1 MNMAKPWLKNYPAGV
16 PTEIILPLNAS
27 LVDILDESFARYSK
41 RTAIESMGQSFS
53 YGELDRLSLQFA
65 SYLQSLN
72 LPEGSRVA
80 IMFPNVT
87 QYLVAMLGVL
97 RAGFAV
103 VNINPLYTPREL
115 EHQLNDSQA
124 SVLVLSENFAHI
136 YQQIA
141 GHTSLKQV
149 IVSSLGD
156 LLGPKGWIVNFAARY
171 IQKMIPLW
179 AFPHVRFT
187 DSLKLG
193 NQHPFRKPSI
203 NPNAIAFLQYTGGTT
218 GISKG
223 ATLLHRNILANVLQT
238 EAWIE
243 PALQG
248 KQEKQLVFLCA
259 LPLTHIFALTACA
272 LLGLRKGGLLLLVS
286 NPRDITGLIKL
297 LDKHPDVNI
306 FPGVNTLFHAL
317 VHRPEFKKLNL
328 SNLLVTIGGGMAVQK
343 KTADHWQEITGNPI
357 AQGYGLSETSPVVC
371 VNTPLIKQ
379 FTGNIGLPLPSTD
392 VIILGEGGERLPFGE
407 VGEICIK
414 GPQVMAGYWN
424 QPDENLTAFTSDGY
438 FKSGDIGFMDSEGYI
453 TIVDRIKDMIV
464 VGGFKVFPNEVE
476 EVLALMPGIHECAVV
491 GVAHRKLGE
500 IVKAYIVKD
509 KHELT
514 SADVLQYCKEQMT
527 SYKRP
532 RKIVFVKE
540 LPKSNVGKILR
551 REVRKLDNPSNQD
564 RHA

>member
-16 PTEIILPLNAS
+16 PAEIVLSAHTS
-27 LVDILDESFARYSK
+27 LVDILDESFARHAK

-53 YGELDRLSLQFA
+53 YDELNRLSIQFA

-72 LPEGSRVA
+72 LPEGSRIG

-97 RAGFAV
+97 RAGFVV

-171 IQKMIPLW
+171 IQKMIPQW
-179 AFPHVRFT
+179 GFTHVRFT
-187 DSLKLG
+187 DALKLG
-193 NQHPFRKPSI
+193 NQHSFRKPTI
-203 NPNAIAFLQYTGGTT
+203 DPNAIAFLQYTGGTT
-218 GISKG
+218 GVSKG

-238 EAWIE
+238 DAWIE
-243 PALQG
+243 PALQNR
-248 KQEKQLVFLCA
+248 QEQQLVFLCA
-259 LPLTHIFALTACA
+259 LPMTHIFALTACA
-272 LLGLRKGGLLLLVS
+272 LLGLRRGGLLLLVA
-286 NPRDITGLIKL
+286 NPRDISGLIKL
-297 LDKHPDVNI
+297 LAKHPEVNI

-317 VHRPEFKKLNL
+317 VHRPEFAKLKL
-328 SNLLVTIGGGMAVQK
+328 SNLLVTIGGGMAMQK
-343 KTADHWQEITGNPI
+343 KTADHWQAITGNPI

-371 VNTPLIKQ
+371 VNTPLIEK
-379 FTGNIGLPLPSTD
+379 FTGHIGLPLPSTD
-392 VIILGEGGERLPFGE
+392 VVILNQDGERLPLGE
-407 VGEICIK
+407 AGEIGIK

-424 QPDENLTAFTSDGY
+424 QPEETRKAFTADGY
-438 FKSGDIGFMDSEGYI
+438 FKSGDIGFMDGDGYV

-476 EVLALMPGIHECAVV
+476 EVLASMPGIHECAVV
-491 GVAHRKLGE
+491 GVEHRKLGE

-509 KHELT
+509 KHDLT
-514 SADVLQYCKEQMT
+514 NADVLQFCKEQLT

-532 RKIVFVKE
+532 RKIVFVSE

-551 REVRKLDNPSNQD
+551 REVRKLEDQTS
-564 RHA
+564 

>member
-16 PTEIILPLNAS
+16 PAEIVLPAHTS
-27 LVDILDESFARYSK
+27 LVDILDDSFEQYAK

-53 YGELDRLSLQFA
+53 YDELNRLSIQFA

-72 LPEGSRVA
+72 LPEGSRIG

-97 RAGFAV
+97 RAGFVV

-171 IQKMIPLW
+171 IQKMIPQW
-179 AFPHVRFT
+179 GFTHVRFT
-187 DSLKLG
+187 DALKLG
-193 NQHPFRKPSI
+193 NQHSFRKPTI
-203 NPNAIAFLQYTGGTT
+203 DPNAIAFLQYTGGTT
-218 GISKG
+218 GVSKG
-223 ATLLHRNILANVLQT
+223 ATLLHRNILANVRQT
-238 EAWIE
+238 DAWIE
-243 PALQG
+243 PALQNR
-248 KQEKQLVFLCA
+248 QEQQLVFLCA
-259 LPLTHIFALTACA
+259 LPMTHIFALTACA
-272 LLGLRKGGLLLLVS
+272 LLGLRRGGLLLLVA
-286 NPRDITGLIKL
+286 NPRDISGLIKL
-297 LDKHPDVNI
+297 LAKHPEVNI

-317 VHRPEFKKLNL
+317 VHRPEFAKLKL
-328 SNLLVTIGGGMAVQK
+328 SNLLVTIGGGMAMQK
-343 KTADHWQEITGNPI
+343 KTADHWQAITGNPI

-371 VNTPLIKQ
+371 VNTPLIEK
-379 FTGNIGLPLPSTD
+379 FTGHIGLPLPSTD
-392 VIILGEGGERLPFGE
+392 VVILNQDGERLPLGE
-407 VGEICIK
+407 AGEIGIK

-424 QPDENLTAFTSDGY
+424 QPEETRKAFTAEGY
-438 FKSGDIGFMDSEGYI
+438 FKSGDIGFMDGDGYV

-476 EVLALMPGIHECAVV
+476 EVLASMPGIHECAVV
-491 GVAHRKLGE
+491 GVEHRKLGE

-509 KHELT
+509 KHDLT
-514 SADVLQYCKEQMT
+514 NADVLQFCKEQLT

-532 RKIVFVKE
+532 RKIVFVSE

-551 REVRKLDNPSNQD
+551 REVRKLEDPTS
-564 RHA
+564 

>member
-1 MNMAKPWLKNYPAGV
+1 MNTAKPWLKNYPAGV
-16 PTEIILPLNAS
+16 PAEIVLPAHTS
-27 LVDILDESFARYSK
+27 LVDILDDSFERYAK

-53 YGELDRLSLQFA
+53 YDELNRLSIQFA

-72 LPEGSRVA
+72 LPEGSRIG

-97 RAGFAV
+97 RAGFVV
-103 VNINPLYTPREL
+103 VNINPLYTSREL

-124 SVLVLSENFAHI
+124 SVIILSENFAHI

-141 GHTSLKQV
+141 GQTSVKQV

-171 IQKMIPLW
+171 IQKMIPQWGFTHL
-179 AFPHVRFT
+179 RFT
-187 DSLKLG
+187 DALKLG
-193 NQHPFRKPSI
+193 NQHPFRKPVI
-203 NPNAIAFLQYTGGTT
+203 DPNAIAFLQYTGGTT
-218 GISKG
+218 GVSKG

-238 EAWIE
+238 DAWIE
-243 PALQG
+243 PVLRDRHDQ
-248 KQEKQLVFLCA
+248 QLVFLCA
-259 LPLTHIFALTACA
+259 LPMTHIFALTACA
-272 LLGLRKGGLLLLVS
+272 LLGLRRGGLLLLVA

-297 LDKHPDVNI
+297 LAKHPEVNI

-317 VHRPEFKKLNL
+317 VHRPEFAKLKL
-328 SNLLVTIGGGMAVQK
+328 SNLLVTIGGGMAMQK
-343 KTADHWQEITGNPI
+343 KTADHWQAITGNPI

-371 VNTPLIKQ
+371 VNTPLIQK
-379 FTGNIGLPLPSTD
+379 FTGHIGLPLPSTD
-392 VIILGEGGERLPFGE
+392 VVILNQDGEQLPLGEA
-407 VGEICIK
+407 GEIGIK

-424 QPDENLTAFTSDGY
+424 QPEETRKAFTAEGY
-438 FKSGDIGFMDSEGYI
+438 FKSGDIGFMDGDGYV

-476 EVLALMPGIHECAVV
+476 EVLASMPGINECAVV
-491 GVAHRKLGE
+491 GVEHRKLGE

-509 KHELT
+509 KHDLT
-514 SADVLQYCKEQMT
+514 NADVLQFCKEQLT

-532 RKIVFVKE
+532 RKIVFVSE

-551 REVRKLDNPSNQD
+551 REVRKIEDPTS
-564 RHA
+564 

>member
-16 PTEIILPLNAS
+16 PAEIVLPAHTS
-27 LVDILDESFARYSK
+27 LVDILDDSFERYAK

-53 YGELDRLSLQFA
+53 YDELNRLSIQFA

-72 LPEGSRVA
+72 LPEGSRIG

-97 RAGFAV
+97 RAGFVV

-171 IQKMIPLW
+171 IQKMIPQW
-179 AFPHVRFT
+179 GFTHVRFT
-187 DSLKLG
+187 DALKLG
-193 NQHPFRKPSI
+193 NQHSFRKPTI
-203 NPNAIAFLQYTGGTT
+203 DPNAIAFLQYTGGTT
-218 GISKG
+218 GVSKG

-238 EAWIE
+238 DAWIE
-243 PALQG
+243 PALQNR
-248 KQEKQLVFLCA
+248 QEQQLVFLCA
-259 LPLTHIFALTACA
+259 LPMTHIFALTACA
-272 LLGLRKGGLLLLVS
+272 LLGLRRGGLLLLVA
-286 NPRDITGLIKL
+286 NPRDISGLIKL
-297 LDKHPDVNI
+297 LAKHPEVNI

-317 VHRPEFKKLNL
+317 VHRPEFAKLKL
-328 SNLLVTIGGGMAVQK
+328 SNLLVTIGGGMAMQK
-343 KTADHWQEITGNPI
+343 KTADHWQAITGNPI

-371 VNTPLIKQ
+371 VNTPLIEK
-379 FTGNIGLPLPSTD
+379 FTGHIGLPLPSTD
-392 VIILGEGGERLPFGE
+392 VVILNEDGEQLPLGEA
-407 VGEICIK
+407 GEIGIK

-424 QPDENLTAFTSDGY
+424 QPEETRKAFTAEGY
-438 FKSGDIGFMDSEGYI
+438 FKSGDIGFMDGDGYV

-476 EVLALMPGIHECAVV
+476 EVLASMPGIHECAVV
-491 GVAHRKLGE
+491 GVEHRKLGE

-509 KHELT
+509 KHDLT
-514 SADVLQYCKEQMT
+514 NADVLQFCKEQLT

-532 RKIVFVKE
+532 RKIVFVSE

-551 REVRKLDNPSNQD
+551 REVRKLEDPTS
-564 RHA
+564 

>member
-16 PTEIILPLNAS
+16 PAEIVLPAHTS
-27 LVDILDESFARYSK
+27 LVDILDDSFERYAK

-53 YGELDRLSLQFA
+53 YDELNRLSIQFA

-72 LPEGSRVA
+72 LPEGSRIG

-97 RAGFAV
+97 RAGFVV

-171 IQKMIPLW
+171 IQKMIPQW
-179 AFPHVRFT
+179 GFTHVRFT
-187 DSLKLG
+187 DALKLG
-193 NQHPFRKPSI
+193 NQHSFRKPTI
-203 NPNAIAFLQYTGGTT
+203 DPNAIAFLQYTGGTT
-218 GISKG
+218 GVSKG

-238 EAWIE
+238 DAWIE
-243 PALQG
+243 PALQNR
-248 KQEKQLVFLCA
+248 QEQQLVFLCA
-259 LPLTHIFALTACA
+259 LPMTHIFALTACA
-272 LLGLRKGGLLLLVS
+272 LLGLRRGGLLLLVA
-286 NPRDITGLIKL
+286 NPRDISGLIKL
-297 LDKHPDVNI
+297 LAKHPEVNI

-317 VHRPEFKKLNL
+317 VHRPEFAKLKL
-328 SNLLVTIGGGMAVQK
+328 SNLLVTIGGGMAMQK
-343 KTADHWQEITGNPI
+343 KTADHWQAITGNPI

-371 VNTPLIKQ
+371 VNTPLIEK
-379 FTGNIGLPLPSTD
+379 FTGHIGLPLPSTD
-392 VIILGEGGERLPFGE
+392 VVILNEDGEQLPLGEA
-407 VGEICIK
+407 GEIGIK

-424 QPDENLTAFTSDGY
+424 QPEETRKAFTADGY
-438 FKSGDIGFMDSEGYI
+438 FKSGDIGFMDGDGYV

-476 EVLALMPGIHECAVV
+476 EVLASMPGIHECAVV
-491 GVAHRKLGE
+491 GVEHRKLGE

-509 KHELT
+509 KHDLT
-514 SADVLQYCKEQMT
+514 NADVLQFCKEQLT

-532 RKIVFVKE
+532 RKIVFVSE

-551 REVRKLDNPSNQD
+551 REVRKLEDPTS
-564 RHA
+564 

>member
-16 PTEIILPLNAS
+16 PAEIVLPAHTS
-27 LVDILDESFARYSK
+27 LVDILDDSFERYAK
-41 RTAIESMGQSFS
+41 RTAIESMDQSFS
-53 YGELDRLSLQFA
+53 YDELNRLSIQFA

-72 LPEGSRVA
+72 LPEGSRIG

-97 RAGFAV
+97 RAGFVV

-115 EHQLNDSQA
+115 EHQLNDGQA

-171 IQKMIPLW
+171 IQKMIPQW
-179 AFPHVRFT
+179 GFTHVRFT
-187 DSLKLG
+187 DALKLG
-193 NQHPFRKPSI
+193 NQHSFRKPTI
-203 NPNAIAFLQYTGGTT
+203 DPNAIAFLQYTGGTT
-218 GISKG
+218 GVSKG

-238 EAWIE
+238 DAWIE
-243 PALQG
+243 PALQNR
-248 KQEKQLVFLCA
+248 QEQQLVFLCA
-259 LPLTHIFALTACA
+259 LPMTHIFALTACA
-272 LLGLRKGGLLLLVS
+272 LLGLRRGGLLLLVA
-286 NPRDITGLIKL
+286 NPRDISGLIKL
-297 LDKHPDVNI
+297 LAKHPEVNI

-317 VHRPEFKKLNL
+317 VHRPEFAKLKL
-328 SNLLVTIGGGMAVQK
+328 SNLLVTIGGGMAMQK
-343 KTADHWQEITGNPI
+343 KTADHWQAITGNPI

-371 VNTPLIKQ
+371 VNTPLIQK
-379 FTGNIGLPLPSTD
+379 FTGHIGLPLPSTD
-392 VIILGEGGERLPFGE
+392 VVILNQDGEQLPLGEA
-407 VGEICIK
+407 GEIGIK

-424 QPDENLTAFTSDGY
+424 QPEETRKAFTAEGY
-438 FKSGDIGFMDSEGYI
+438 FKSGDIGFMDGDGYV

-476 EVLALMPGIHECAVV
+476 EVLASMPGIHECAVV
-491 GVAHRKLGE
+491 GVEHRKLGE

-509 KHELT
+509 KHDLT
-514 SADVLQYCKEQMT
+514 NADVLQFCKEQLT

-532 RKIVFVKE
+532 RKIVFVSE

-551 REVRKLDNPSNQD
+551 REVRKLEDPTS
-564 RHA
+564 

>member
-16 PTEIILPLNAS
+16 PAEIVLPAHTS
-27 LVDILDESFARYSK
+27 LVDILDDSFERYAK

-53 YGELDRLSLQFA
+53 YDELNRLSIQFA

-72 LPEGSRVA
+72 LPEGSRIG

-97 RAGFAV
+97 RAGFVV

-171 IQKMIPLW
+171 IQKMIPQW
-179 AFPHVRFT
+179 GFTHVRFT
-187 DSLKLG
+187 DALKLG
-193 NQHPFRKPSI
+193 NQHSFRKPTI
-203 NPNAIAFLQYTGGTT
+203 DPNAIAFLQYTGGTT
-218 GISKG
+218 GVSKG

-238 EAWIE
+238 DAWIE
-243 PALQG
+243 PALQNR
-248 KQEKQLVFLCA
+248 QEQQLVFLCA
-259 LPLTHIFALTACA
+259 LPMTHIFALTACA
-272 LLGLRKGGLLLLVS
+272 LLGLRRGGLLLLVA
-286 NPRDITGLIKL
+286 NPRDISGLIKL
-297 LDKHPDVNI
+297 LAKHPEVNI

-317 VHRPEFKKLNL
+317 VHRPEFAKLKL
-328 SNLLVTIGGGMAVQK
+328 SNLLVTIGGGMAMQK
-343 KTADHWQEITGNPI
+343 KTADHWQAITGNPI

-371 VNTPLIKQ
+371 VNTPLIEK
-379 FTGNIGLPLPSTD
+379 FTGHIGLPLPSTD
-392 VIILGEGGERLPFGE
+392 VVILNQDGEQLPLGEA
-407 VGEICIK
+407 GEIGIK

-424 QPDENLTAFTSDGY
+424 QPEETRKAFTADGY
-438 FKSGDIGFMDSEGYI
+438 FKSGDIGFMDGDGYV

-476 EVLALMPGIHECAVV
+476 EVLASMPGIHECAVV
-491 GVAHRKLGE
+491 GVEHRKLGE

-509 KHELT
+509 KHDLT
-514 SADVLQYCKEQMT
+514 NADVLQFCKEQLT

-532 RKIVFVKE
+532 RKIVFVSE

-551 REVRKLDNPSNQD
+551 REVRKLEDPTS
-564 RHA
+564 

>member
-16 PTEIILPLNAS
+16 PAEIVLPAHTS
-27 LVDILDESFARYSK
+27 LVDILDDSFERYAK
-41 RTAIESMGQSFS
+41 RTAIESMGQFFS
-53 YGELDRLSLQFA
+53 YDELNRLSIQFA

-72 LPEGSRVA
+72 LPEGSRIG

-97 RAGFAV
+97 RAGFVV

-124 SVLVLSENFAHI
+124 SVLILSENFAHI

-141 GHTSLKQV
+141 GHTSLTQV

-171 IQKMIPLW
+171 IQKMIPQW
-179 AFPHVRFT
+179 GFTHVRFT
-187 DSLKLG
+187 DALKLG
-193 NQHPFRKPSI
+193 NQHSFRKPTI
-203 NPNAIAFLQYTGGTT
+203 DPNAIAFLQYTGGTT
-218 GISKG
+218 GVSKG

-238 EAWIE
+238 DAWIE
-243 PALQG
+243 PALQNR
-248 KQEKQLVFLCA
+248 QEQQLVFLCA
-259 LPLTHIFALTACA
+259 LPMTHIFALTACA
-272 LLGLRKGGLLLLVS
+272 LLGLRRGGLLLLVA
-286 NPRDITGLIKL
+286 NPRDISGLIKL
-297 LDKHPDVNI
+297 LAKHPEVNI

-317 VHRPEFKKLNL
+317 VHRPEFAKLKL
-328 SNLLVTIGGGMAVQK
+328 SNLLVTIGGGMAMQK
-343 KTADHWQEITGNPI
+343 KTADHWQAITGNPI

-371 VNTPLIKQ
+371 VNTPLIEK
-379 FTGNIGLPLPSTD
+379 FTGHIGLPLPSTD
-392 VIILGEGGERLPFGE
+392 VVILNEDGEQLPLGEA
-407 VGEICIK
+407 GEIGIK

-424 QPDENLTAFTSDGY
+424 QPEETRKAFTAEGY
-438 FKSGDIGFMDSEGYI
+438 FKSGDIGFMDGDGYV

-476 EVLALMPGIHECAVV
+476 EVLASMPGIHECAVV
-491 GVAHRKLGE
+491 GVEHRKLGE

-509 KHELT
+509 KHDLT
-514 SADVLQYCKEQMT
+514 NADVLQFCKEQLT

-532 RKIVFVKE
+532 RKIVFVSE

-551 REVRKLDNPSNQD
+551 REVRKLEDPTS
-564 RHA
+564 

>member
-16 PTEIILPLNAS
+16 PAEIVLPAHTS
-27 LVDILDESFARYSK
+27 LVDILDDSFERYAK

-53 YGELDRLSLQFA
+53 YDELNRLSIQFA

-72 LPEGSRVA
+72 LPEGSRIG

-97 RAGFAV
+97 RAGFVV

-156 LLGPKGWIVNFAARY
+156 LLGPKGWIINFAARY
-171 IQKMIPLW
+171 IQKMIPQW
-179 AFPHVRFT
+179 GFTHVRFT
-187 DSLKLG
+187 DALKLG
-193 NQHPFRKPSI
+193 NQHPFRKPVI
-203 NPNAIAFLQYTGGTT
+203 DPNAIAFLQYTGGTT
-218 GISKG
+218 GVSKG

-238 EAWIE
+238 DAWIE
-243 PALQG
+243 PALQNR
-248 KQEKQLVFLCA
+248 QEQQLVFLCA
-259 LPLTHIFALTACA
+259 LPMTHIFALTACA
-272 LLGLRKGGLLLLVS
+272 LLGLRRGGLLLLVA
-286 NPRDITGLIKL
+286 NPRDISGLIKL
-297 LDKHPDVNI
+297 LAKHPEVNI

-317 VHRPEFKKLNL
+317 VHRPEFAKLKL
-328 SNLLVTIGGGMAVQK
+328 SNLLVTIGGGMAMQK
-343 KTADHWQEITGNPI
+343 KTADHWQAITGNPI

-371 VNTPLIKQ
+371 VNTPLIEK
-379 FTGNIGLPLPSTD
+379 FTGHIGLPLPSTD
-392 VIILGEGGERLPFGE
+392 VVILNEDGEQLPLGEA
-407 VGEICIK
+407 GEIGIK

-424 QPDENLTAFTSDGY
+424 QPEETRKAFTADGY
-438 FKSGDIGFMDSEGYI
+438 FKSGDIGFMDGDGYV

-476 EVLALMPGIHECAVV
+476 EVLASMPGIHECAVV
-491 GVAHRKLGE
+491 GVEHRKLGE

-509 KHELT
+509 KHDLT
-514 SADVLQYCKEQMT
+514 NADVLQFCKEQLT

-532 RKIVFVKE
+532 RKIVFVSE

-551 REVRKLDNPSNQD
+551 REVRKLEDPTS
-564 RHA
+564 

>member
-16 PTEIILPLNAS
+16 PAEIVLPAHTS
-27 LVDILDESFARYSK
+27 LVDILDDSFERYAK

-53 YGELDRLSLQFA
+53 YDELNRLSIQFA

-72 LPEGSRVA
+72 LPEGSRIG

-97 RAGFAV
+97 RAGFVV

-141 GHTSLKQV
+141 GHTSLTQV

-171 IQKMIPLW
+171 IQKMIPQW
-179 AFPHVRFT
+179 GFTHVRFT
-187 DSLKLG
+187 DALKLG
-193 NQHPFRKPSI
+193 NQHPFRKPVI
-203 NPNAIAFLQYTGGTT
+203 DPNAIAFLQYTGGTT
-218 GISKG
+218 GVSKG

-238 EAWIE
+238 DAWIE
-243 PALQG
+243 PALQNR
-248 KQEKQLVFLCA
+248 QEQQLVFLCA
-259 LPLTHIFALTACA
+259 LPMTHIFALTACA
-272 LLGLRKGGLLLLVS
+272 LLGLRRGGLLLLVA
-286 NPRDITGLIKL
+286 NPRDISGLIKL
-297 LDKHPDVNI
+297 LAKHPEVNI

-317 VHRPEFKKLNL
+317 VHRPEFAKLKL
-328 SNLLVTIGGGMAVQK
+328 SNLLVTIGGGMAMQK
-343 KTADHWQEITGNPI
+343 KTADHWQAITGNPI

-371 VNTPLIKQ
+371 VNTPLIQK
-379 FTGNIGLPLPSTD
+379 FTGHIGLPLPSTD
-392 VIILGEGGERLPFGE
+392 VVILNEDGEQLPLGEA
-407 VGEICIK
+407 GEIGIK

-424 QPDENLTAFTSDGY
+424 QPEETRKAFTADGY
-438 FKSGDIGFMDSEGYI
+438 FKSGDIGFMDGDGYV

-476 EVLALMPGIHECAVV
+476 EVLASMPGIHECAVV
-491 GVAHRKLGE
+491 GVEHRKLGE

-509 KHELT
+509 KHDLT
-514 SADVLQYCKEQMT
+514 NADVLQFCKEQLT

-532 RKIVFVKE
+532 RKIVFVSE

-551 REVRKLDNPSNQD
+551 REVRKLEDPTS
-564 RHA
+564 

>member
-16 PTEIILPLNAS
+16 PAQIVLPTNIS
-27 LVDILDESFARYSK
+27 LVDLLDESFARYAK

-53 YGELDRLSLQFA
+53 YDELNRLSIQFA

-72 LPEGSRVA
+72 LPEGSRIG

-97 RAGFAV
+97 RAGFVV

-115 EHQLNDSQA
+115 EHQLNDGQA

-141 GHTSLKQV
+141 GHTSLTQV

-171 IQKMIPLW
+171 IQKMIPQW
-179 AFPHVRFT
+179 GFTHVRFT
-187 DSLKLG
+187 DALKLG
-193 NQHPFRKPSI
+193 NQHSFRKPTI
-203 NPNAIAFLQYTGGTT
+203 DPNAIAFLQYTGGTT
-218 GISKG
+218 GVSKG

-238 EAWIE
+238 DAWIE
-243 PALQG
+243 PALQNR
-248 KQEKQLVFLCA
+248 QEQQLVFLCA
-259 LPLTHIFALTACA
+259 LPMTHIFALTACA
-272 LLGLRKGGLLLLVS
+272 LLGLRRGGLLLLVA
-286 NPRDITGLIKL
+286 NPRDISGLIKL
-297 LDKHPDVNI
+297 LAKHPEVNI

-317 VHRPEFKKLNL
+317 VHRPEFAKLKL
-328 SNLLVTIGGGMAVQK
+328 SNLLVTIGGGMAMQK
-343 KTADHWQEITGNPI
+343 KTADHWQAITGNPI

-371 VNTPLIKQ
+371 VNTPLIEK
-379 FTGNIGLPLPSTD
+379 FTGHIGLPLPSTD
-392 VIILGEGGERLPFGE
+392 VVILNQDGERLPLGE
-407 VGEICIK
+407 AGEIGIK

-424 QPDENLTAFTSDGY
+424 QPEETRKAFTADGY
-438 FKSGDIGFMDSEGYI
+438 FKSGDIGFMDGDGYV

-476 EVLALMPGIHECAVV
+476 EVLASMPGIHECAVV
-491 GVAHRKLGE
+491 GVEHRKLGE

-509 KHELT
+509 KHDLT
-514 SADVLQYCKEQMT
+514 NADVLQFCKEQLT

-532 RKIVFVKE
+532 RKIVFVSE

-551 REVRKLDNPSNQD
+551 REVRKLEDPTS
-564 RHA
+564 

>member
-16 PTEIILPLNAS
+16 PAEIVLPAHTS
-27 LVDILDESFARYSK
+27 LVDILDDSFERYAK

-53 YGELDRLSLQFA
+53 YDELNRLSIQFA

-72 LPEGSRVA
+72 LPEGSRIG

-97 RAGFAV
+97 RAGFVV
-103 VNINPLYTPREL
+103 VNINPLYTSREL

-124 SVLVLSENFAHI
+124 SVLILSENFAHI

-141 GHTSLKQV
+141 GHTSLTQV

-171 IQKMIPLW
+171 IQKMIPQW
-179 AFPHVRFT
+179 GFTHVRFT
-187 DSLKLG
+187 DALKLG
-193 NQHPFRKPSI
+193 NQHSFRKPTI
-203 NPNAIAFLQYTGGTT
+203 DPNAIAFLQYTGGTT
-218 GISKG
+218 GVSKG

-238 EAWIE
+238 DAWIE
-243 PALQG
+243 PALQNR
-248 KQEKQLVFLCA
+248 QEQQLVFLCA
-259 LPLTHIFALTACA
+259 LPMTHIFALTACA
-272 LLGLRKGGLLLLVS
+272 LLGLRRGGLLLLVA
-286 NPRDITGLIKL
+286 NPRDISGLIKL
-297 LDKHPDVNI
+297 LAKHPEVNI

-317 VHRPEFKKLNL
+317 VHRPEFAKLKL
-328 SNLLVTIGGGMAVQK
+328 SNLLVTIGGGMAMQK
-343 KTADHWQEITGNPI
+343 KTADHWQAITGNPI

-371 VNTPLIKQ
+371 VNTPLIEK
-379 FTGNIGLPLPSTD
+379 FTGHIGLPLPSTD
-392 VIILGEGGERLPFGE
+392 VVILNEDGEQLPLGEA
-407 VGEICIK
+407 GEIGIK

-424 QPDENLTAFTSDGY
+424 QPEETRKAFTAEGY
-438 FKSGDIGFMDSEGYI
+438 FKSGDIGFMDGDGYV

-476 EVLALMPGIHECAVV
+476 EVLASMPGIHECAVV
-491 GVAHRKLGE
+491 GVEHRKLGE

-509 KHELT
+509 KHDLT
-514 SADVLQYCKEQMT
+514 NADVLQFCKEQLT

-532 RKIVFVKE
+532 RKIVFVSE

-551 REVRKLDNPSNQD
+551 REVRKLEDPTS
-564 RHA
+564 

>member
-16 PTEIILPLNAS
+16 PAEIVLPAHTS
-27 LVDILDESFARYSK
+27 LVDILDDSFERYAK

-53 YGELDRLSLQFA
+53 YDELNRLSIQFA

-72 LPEGSRVA
+72 LPEGSRIG

-97 RAGFAV
+97 RAGFVV

-124 SVLVLSENFAHI
+124 SVLILSENFAHI

-141 GHTSLKQV
+141 GHTSLTQV

-171 IQKMIPLW
+171 IQKMIPQW
-179 AFPHVRFT
+179 GFTHVRFT
-187 DSLKLG
+187 DALKLG
-193 NQHPFRKPSI
+193 NQHPFRKPVI
-203 NPNAIAFLQYTGGTT
+203 DPNAIAFLQYTGGTT
-218 GISKG
+218 GVSKG

-238 EAWIE
+238 DAWIE
-243 PALQG
+243 PALQNR
-248 KQEKQLVFLCA
+248 QEQQLVFLCA
-259 LPLTHIFALTACA
+259 LPMTHIFALTACA
-272 LLGLRKGGLLLLVS
+272 LLGLRRGGLLLLVA
-286 NPRDITGLIKL
+286 NPRDISGLIKL
-297 LDKHPDVNI
+297 LAKHPEVNI

-317 VHRPEFKKLNL
+317 VHRPEFAKLKL
-328 SNLLVTIGGGMAVQK
+328 SNLLVTIGGGMAMQK
-343 KTADHWQEITGNPI
+343 KTADHWQAITGNPI

-371 VNTPLIKQ
+371 VNTPLIQK
-379 FTGNIGLPLPSTD
+379 FTGHIGLPLPSTD
-392 VIILGEGGERLPFGE
+392 VVILNQDGERLPLGE
-407 VGEICIK
+407 AGEIGIK

-424 QPDENLTAFTSDGY
+424 QPEETRKAFTADGY
-438 FKSGDIGFMDSEGYI
+438 FKSGDIGFMDGDGYV

-476 EVLALMPGIHECAVV
+476 EVLASMPGIHECAVV
-491 GVAHRKLGE
+491 GVEHRKLGE

-509 KHELT
+509 KHDLT
-514 SADVLQYCKEQMT
+514 NADVLQFCKEQLT

-532 RKIVFVKE
+532 RKIVFVSE

-551 REVRKLDNPSNQD
+551 REVRKLEDPTS
-564 RHA
+564 

>member
-16 PTEIILPLNAS
+16 PAEIVLPAHTS
-27 LVDILDESFARYSK
+27 LVDILDDSFERYAK

-53 YGELDRLSLQFA
+53 YDELNRLSIQFA

-72 LPEGSRVA
+72 LPEGSRIG

-97 RAGFAV
+97 RAGFVV

-124 SVLVLSENFAHI
+124 SVLILSENFAHI

-141 GHTSLKQV
+141 GHTSLTQV

-171 IQKMIPLW
+171 IQKMIPQW
-179 AFPHVRFT
+179 GFTHVRFT
-187 DSLKLG
+187 DALKLG
-193 NQHPFRKPSI
+193 NQHSFRKPTI
-203 NPNAIAFLQYTGGTT
+203 DPNAIAFLQYTGGTT
-218 GISKG
+218 GVSKG

-238 EAWIE
+238 DAWIE
-243 PALQG
+243 PALQNR
-248 KQEKQLVFLCA
+248 QEQQLVFLCA
-259 LPLTHIFALTACA
+259 LPMTHIFALTACA
-272 LLGLRKGGLLLLVS
+272 LLGLRRGGLLLLVA
-286 NPRDITGLIKL
+286 NPRDISGLIKL
-297 LDKHPDVNI
+297 LAKHPEVNI

-317 VHRPEFKKLNL
+317 VHRPEFAKLKL
-328 SNLLVTIGGGMAVQK
+328 SNLLVTIGGGMAMQK
-343 KTADHWQEITGNPI
+343 KTADHWQAITGNPI

-371 VNTPLIKQ
+371 VNTLLIEK
-379 FTGNIGLPLPSTD
+379 FTGHIGLPLPSTD
-392 VIILGEGGERLPFGE
+392 VVILNEDGEQLPLGEA
-407 VGEICIK
+407 GEIGIK

-424 QPDENLTAFTSDGY
+424 QPEETRKAFTAEGY
-438 FKSGDIGFMDSEGYI
+438 FKSGDIGFMDGDGYV

-476 EVLALMPGIHECAVV
+476 EVLASMPGIHECAVV
-491 GVAHRKLGE
+491 GVEHRKLGE

-509 KHELT
+509 KHDLT
-514 SADVLQYCKEQMT
+514 NADVLQFCKEQLT

-532 RKIVFVKE
+532 RKIVFVSE

-551 REVRKLDNPSNQD
+551 REVRKLEDPTS
-564 RHA
+564 

>member
-16 PTEIILPLNAS
+16 PAEIVLPAHTS
-27 LVDILDESFARYSK
+27 LVDILDDSFERYAK

-53 YGELDRLSLQFA
+53 YDELNRLSIQFA

-72 LPEGSRVA
+72 LPEGSRIG

-97 RAGFAV
+97 RAGFVV

-141 GHTSLKQV
+141 GHTSLTQV

-171 IQKMIPLW
+171 IQKMIPQW
-179 AFPHVRFT
+179 GFTHVRFT
-187 DSLKLG
+187 DALKLG
-193 NQHPFRKPSI
+193 NQHPFRKPVI
-203 NPNAIAFLQYTGGTT
+203 DPNAIAFLQYTGGTT
-218 GISKG
+218 GVSKG

-238 EAWIE
+238 DAWIE
-243 PALQG
+243 PALQNR
-248 KQEKQLVFLCA
+248 QEQQLVFLCA
-259 LPLTHIFALTACA
+259 LPMTHIFALTACA
-272 LLGLRKGGLLLLVS
+272 LLGLRRGGLLLLVA
-286 NPRDITGLIKL
+286 NPRDISGLIKL
-297 LDKHPDVNI
+297 LAKHPEVNI

-317 VHRPEFKKLNL
+317 VHRPEFAKLKL
-328 SNLLVTIGGGMAVQK
+328 SNLLVTIGGGMAMQK
-343 KTADHWQEITGNPI
+343 KTADHWQAITGNPI

-371 VNTPLIKQ
+371 VNTPLIEK
-379 FTGNIGLPLPSTD
+379 FTGHIGLPLPSTD
-392 VIILGEGGERLPFGE
+392 VVILNEDGEQLPLGEA
-407 VGEICIK
+407 GEIGIK

-424 QPDENLTAFTSDGY
+424 QPEETRKAFTAEGY
-438 FKSGDIGFMDSEGYI
+438 FKSGDIGFMDGDGYV

-476 EVLALMPGIHECAVV
+476 EVLASMPGIHECAVV
-491 GVAHRKLGE
+491 GVEHRKLGE

-509 KHELT
+509 KHDLT
-514 SADVLQYCKEQMT
+514 YADVLQFCKEQLT

-532 RKIVFVKE
+532 RKIVFVSE

-551 REVRKLDNPSNQD
+551 REVRKLEDPTS
-564 RHA
+564 

>member
-16 PTEIILPLNAS
+16 PAEIVLPAHTS
-27 LVDILDESFARYSK
+27 LVDILDDSFERYAK

-53 YGELDRLSLQFA
+53 YDELNRLSIQFA

-72 LPEGSRVA
+72 LPEGSRIG

-97 RAGFAV
+97 RAGFVV

-124 SVLVLSENFAHI
+124 SVLVLSENFANI

-171 IQKMIPLW
+171 IQKMIPQW
-179 AFPHVRFT
+179 GFTHVRFT
-187 DSLKLG
+187 DALKLG
-193 NQHPFRKPSI
+193 NQHPFRKPVI
-203 NPNAIAFLQYTGGTT
+203 DPNAIAFLQYTGGTT
-218 GISKG
+218 GVSKG

-238 EAWIE
+238 DAWIE
-243 PALQG
+243 PALQNR
-248 KQEKQLVFLCA
+248 QEQQLVFLCA
-259 LPLTHIFALTACA
+259 LPMTHIFALTACA
-272 LLGLRKGGLLLLVS
+272 LLGLRRGGLLLLVA
-286 NPRDITGLIKL
+286 NPRDISGLIKL
-297 LDKHPDVNI
+297 LAKHPEVNI

-317 VHRPEFKKLNL
+317 VHRPEFAKLKL
-328 SNLLVTIGGGMAVQK
+328 SNLLVTIGGGMAMQK
-343 KTADHWQEITGNPI
+343 KTADHWQAITGNPI

-371 VNTPLIKQ
+371 VNTPLIEK
-379 FTGNIGLPLPSTD
+379 FTGHIGLPLPSTD
-392 VIILGEGGERLPFGE
+392 VVILNEDGEQLPLGEA
-407 VGEICIK
+407 GEIGIK

-424 QPDENLTAFTSDGY
+424 QPEETRKAFTADGY
-438 FKSGDIGFMDSEGYI
+438 FKSGDIGFMDGDGYV

-476 EVLALMPGIHECAVV
+476 EVLASMPGIHECAVV
-491 GVAHRKLGE
+491 GVEHRKLGE

-509 KHELT
+509 KHDLT
-514 SADVLQYCKEQMT
+514 NADVLQFCKEQLT

-532 RKIVFVKE
+532 RKIVFVSE

-551 REVRKLDNPSNQD
+551 REVRKIEDPTS
-564 RHA
+564 

>member
-16 PTEIILPLNAS
+16 PAEIVLPAHTS
-27 LVDILDESFARYSK
+27 LVDILDDSFERYAK

-53 YGELDRLSLQFA
+53 YDELNRLSIQFA

-72 LPEGSRVA
+72 LPEGSRIG

-97 RAGFAV
+97 RAGFVV

-115 EHQLNDSQA
+115 EHQLNDGQA

-141 GHTSLKQV
+141 GHTSLTQV

-171 IQKMIPLW
+171 IQKMIPQW
-179 AFPHVRFT
+179 GFTHVRFT
-187 DSLKLG
+187 DALKLG
-193 NQHPFRKPSI
+193 NQHSFRKPTI
-203 NPNAIAFLQYTGGTT
+203 DPNAIAFLQYTGGTT
-218 GISKG
+218 GVSKG

-238 EAWIE
+238 DAWIE
-243 PALQG
+243 PALQNR
-248 KQEKQLVFLCA
+248 QEQQLVFLCA
-259 LPLTHIFALTACA
+259 LPMTHIFALTACA
-272 LLGLRKGGLLLLVS
+272 LLGLRRGGLLLLVA
-286 NPRDITGLIKL
+286 NPRDISGLIKL
-297 LDKHPDVNI
+297 LAKHPEVNI

-317 VHRPEFKKLNL
+317 VHRPEFAKLKL
-328 SNLLVTIGGGMAVQK
+328 SNLLVTIGGGMAMQK
-343 KTADHWQEITGNPI
+343 KTADHWQAITGNPI

-371 VNTPLIKQ
+371 VNTPLIEK
-379 FTGNIGLPLPSTD
+379 FTGHIGLPLPSTD
-392 VIILGEGGERLPFGE
+392 VVILNEDGEQLPLGEA
-407 VGEICIK
+407 GEIGIK

-424 QPDENLTAFTSDGY
+424 QPEETRKAFTAEGY
-438 FKSGDIGFMDSEGYI
+438 FKSGDIGFMDGDGYV

-476 EVLALMPGIHECAVV
+476 EVLASMPGIHECAVV
-491 GVAHRKLGE
+491 GVEHRKLGE

-509 KHELT
+509 KHDLT
-514 SADVLQYCKEQMT
+514 NADVLQFCKEQLT

-532 RKIVFVKE
+532 RKIVFVSE

-551 REVRKLDNPSNQD
+551 REVRKLEDPTS
-564 RHA
+564 

>member
-16 PTEIILPLNAS
+16 PAEIVLPAHTS
-27 LVDILDESFARYSK
+27 LVDILDDSFERYAK

-53 YGELDRLSLQFA
+53 YDELNRLSIQFA

-72 LPEGSRVA
+72 LPEGSRIG

-97 RAGFAV
+97 RAGFVV

-141 GHTSLKQV
+141 GHTSLTQV

-171 IQKMIPLW
+171 IQKMIPQW
-179 AFPHVRFT
+179 GFTHVRFT
-187 DSLKLG
+187 DALKLG
-193 NQHPFRKPSI
+193 NQHSFRKPTI
-203 NPNAIAFLQYTGGTT
+203 DPNAIAFLQYTGGTT
-218 GISKG
+218 GVSKG

-238 EAWIE
+238 DAWIE
-243 PALQG
+243 PALQNR
-248 KQEKQLVFLCA
+248 QEQQLVFLCA
-259 LPLTHIFALTACA
+259 LPMTHIFALTACA
-272 LLGLRKGGLLLLVS
+272 LLGLRRGGLLLLVA
-286 NPRDITGLIKL
+286 NPRDISGLIKL
-297 LDKHPDVNI
+297 LAKHPEVNI

-317 VHRPEFKKLNL
+317 VHRPEFAKLKL
-328 SNLLVTIGGGMAVQK
+328 SNLLVTIGGGMAMQK
-343 KTADHWQEITGNPI
+343 KTADHWQAITGNPI

-371 VNTPLIKQ
+371 VNTPLIEK
-379 FTGNIGLPLPSTD
+379 FTGHIGLPLPSTD
-392 VIILGEGGERLPFGE
+392 VVILNEDGEQLPLGEA
-407 VGEICIK
+407 GEIGIK

-424 QPDENLTAFTSDGY
+424 QPEETRKAFTPEGY
-438 FKSGDIGFMDSEGYI
+438 FKSGDIGFMDGDGYV

-476 EVLALMPGIHECAVV
+476 EVLASMPGINECAVV
-491 GVAHRKLGE
+491 GVEHRKLGE

-509 KHELT
+509 KHDLT
-514 SADVLQYCKEQMT
+514 NADVLQFCKEQLT

-532 RKIVFVKE
+532 RKIVFVSE

-551 REVRKLDNPSNQD
+551 REVRKLEDPTS
-564 RHA
+564 

>member
-16 PTEIILPLNAS
+16 PAEIVLPAHTS
-27 LVDILDESFARYSK
+27 LVDILDDSFERYAK

-53 YGELDRLSLQFA
+53 YDELNRLSIQFA

-72 LPEGSRVA
+72 LPEGSRIG

-97 RAGFAV
+97 RAGFVV

-141 GHTSLKQV
+141 GHTSLTQV

-171 IQKMIPLW
+171 IQKMIPQW
-179 AFPHVRFT
+179 GFTHVRFT
-187 DSLKLG
+187 DALKLG
-193 NQHPFRKPSI
+193 NQHPFRKPVI
-203 NPNAIAFLQYTGGTT
+203 DPNAIAFLQYTGGTT
-218 GISKG
+218 GVSKG

-238 EAWIE
+238 DAWIE
-243 PALQG
+243 PALQNR
-248 KQEKQLVFLCA
+248 QEQQLVFLCA
-259 LPLTHIFALTACA
+259 LPMTHIFALTACA
-272 LLGLRKGGLLLLVS
+272 LLGLRRGGLLLLVA
-286 NPRDITGLIKL
+286 NPRDISGLIKL
-297 LDKHPDVNI
+297 LAKHPEVNI

-317 VHRPEFKKLNL
+317 VHRPEFAKLKL
-328 SNLLVTIGGGMAVQK
+328 SNLLVTIGGGMAMQK
-343 KTADHWQEITGNPI
+343 KTADHWQAITGNPI

-371 VNTPLIKQ
+371 VNTPLIEK
-379 FTGNIGLPLPSTD
+379 FTGHIGLPLPSTD
-392 VIILGEGGERLPFGE
+392 VVILNQDGERLPLGE
-407 VGEICIK
+407 AGEIGIK

-424 QPDENLTAFTSDGY
+424 QPEETRKAFTAEGY
-438 FKSGDIGFMDSEGYI
+438 FKSGDIGFMDGDGYV

-476 EVLALMPGIHECAVV
+476 EVLASMPGIHECAVV
-491 GVAHRKLGE
+491 GVEHRKLGE

-509 KHELT
+509 KHDLT
-514 SADVLQYCKEQMT
+514 NADVLQFCKEQLT

-532 RKIVFVKE
+532 RKIVFVSE

-551 REVRKLDNPSNQD
+551 REVRKLEDPTS
-564 RHA
+564 

>member
-16 PTEIILPLNAS
+16 PAEIVLPAHTS
-27 LVDILDESFARYSK
+27 LVDILDDSFERYAK
-41 RTAIESMGQSFS
+41 RTAIESMDQSFS
-53 YGELDRLSLQFA
+53 YDELNRLSIQFA

-72 LPEGSRVA
+72 LPEGSRIG

-97 RAGFAV
+97 RAGFVV

-124 SVLVLSENFAHI
+124 SVLILSENFAHI

-141 GHTSLKQV
+141 GHTSLTQV

-156 LLGPKGWIVNFAARY
+156 LLGPKGWIINFAARY
-171 IQKMIPLW
+171 IQKMIPQW
-179 AFPHVRFT
+179 GFTHVRFT
-187 DSLKLG
+187 DALKLG
-193 NQHPFRKPSI
+193 NQHPFRKPVI
-203 NPNAIAFLQYTGGTT
+203 DPNAIAFLQYTGGTT
-218 GISKG
+218 GVSKG

-238 EAWIE
+238 DAWIE
-243 PALQG
+243 PALQNR
-248 KQEKQLVFLCA
+248 QEQQLVFLCA
-259 LPLTHIFALTACA
+259 LPMTHIFALTACA
-272 LLGLRKGGLLLLVS
+272 LLGLRRGGLLLLVA
-286 NPRDITGLIKL
+286 NPRDISGLIKL
-297 LDKHPDVNI
+297 LAKHPEVNI

-317 VHRPEFKKLNL
+317 VHRPEFAKLKL
-328 SNLLVTIGGGMAVQK
+328 SNLLVTIGGGMAMQK
-343 KTADHWQEITGNPI
+343 KTADHWQAITGNPI

-371 VNTPLIKQ
+371 VNTPLIEK
-379 FTGNIGLPLPSTD
+379 FTGHIGLPLPSTD
-392 VIILGEGGERLPFGE
+392 VVILNEDGEQLPLGEA
-407 VGEICIK
+407 GEIGIK

-424 QPDENLTAFTSDGY
+424 QPEETRKAFTAEGY
-438 FKSGDIGFMDSEGYI
+438 FKSGDIGFMDGDGYV

-476 EVLALMPGIHECAVV
+476 EVLASMPGIHECAVV
-491 GVAHRKLGE
+491 GVEHRKLGE

-509 KHELT
+509 KHDLT
-514 SADVLQYCKEQMT
+514 NADVLQFCKEQLT

-532 RKIVFVKE
+532 RKIVFVSE

-551 REVRKLDNPSNQD
+551 REVRKLEDPTS
-564 RHA
+564 

>member
-1 MNMAKPWLKNYPAGV
+1 MNTAKPWLKNYPAGV
-16 PTEIILPLNAS
+16 PAQIVLPTNIS
-27 LVDILDESFARYSK
+27 LVDLLDESFARYPERK
-41 RTAIESMGQSFS
+41 AIESMGQTFS
-53 YGELDRLSLQFA
+53 YEELNLLSRQFA
-65 SYLQSLN
+65 SYLQSLD
-72 LPEGSRVA
+72 LPMGSRVA

-97 RAGFAV
+97 RAGFVV

-141 GHTSLKQV
+141 GHTSLTQV

-171 IQKMIPLW
+171 IQKMIPQW
-179 AFPHVRFT
+179 GFTHVRFT
-187 DSLKLG
+187 DALKLG
-193 NQHPFRKPSI
+193 NQHPFRKPVI
-203 NPNAIAFLQYTGGTT
+203 DPNAIAFLQYTGGTT
-218 GISKG
+218 GVSKG

-238 EAWIE
+238 DAWIE
-243 PALQG
+243 PALQNR
-248 KQEKQLVFLCA
+248 QEQQLVFLCA
-259 LPLTHIFALTACA
+259 LPMTHIFALTACA
-272 LLGLRKGGLLLLVS
+272 LLGLRRGGLLLLVA
-286 NPRDITGLIKL
+286 NPRDISGLIKL
-297 LDKHPDVNI
+297 LAKHPEVNI

-317 VHRPEFKKLNL
+317 VHRPEFAKLKL
-328 SNLLVTIGGGMAVQK
+328 SNLLVTIGGGMAMQK
-343 KTADHWQEITGNPI
+343 KTADHWQAITGNPI

-371 VNTPLIKQ
+371 VNTPLIEK
-379 FTGNIGLPLPSTD
+379 FTGHIGLPLPSTD
-392 VIILGEGGERLPFGE
+392 VVILNQDGERLPLGE
-407 VGEICIK
+407 AGEIGIK

-424 QPDENLTAFTSDGY
+424 QPEETRKAFTAEGY
-438 FKSGDIGFMDSEGYI
+438 FKSGDIGFMDGDGYV

-476 EVLALMPGIHECAVV
+476 EVLASMPGIHECAVV
-491 GVAHRKLGE
+491 GVEHRKLGE

-509 KHELT
+509 KHDLT
-514 SADVLQYCKEQMT
+514 NADVLQFCKEQLT

-532 RKIVFVKE
+532 RKIVFVSE

-551 REVRKLDNPSNQD
+551 REVRKLEDPTS
-564 RHA
+564 

>member
-16 PTEIILPLNAS
+16 PAEIVLPAHTS
-27 LVDILDESFARYSK
+27 LVDILDDSFERYAK

-53 YGELDRLSLQFA
+53 YDELNRLSIQFA

-72 LPEGSRVA
+72 LPEGSRIG

-97 RAGFAV
+97 RAGFVV

-124 SVLVLSENFAHI
+124 SVLILSENFAHI

-141 GHTSLKQV
+141 GHTSLTQV

-156 LLGPKGWIVNFAARY
+156 LLGPKGWIINFAARY
-171 IQKMIPLW
+171 IQKMIPQW
-179 AFPHVRFT
+179 GFTHVRFT
-187 DSLKLG
+187 DALKLG
-193 NQHPFRKPSI
+193 NQHPFRKPVI
-203 NPNAIAFLQYTGGTT
+203 DPNAIAFLQYTGGTT
-218 GISKG
+218 GVSKG

-238 EAWIE
+238 DAWIE
-243 PALQG
+243 PALQNR
-248 KQEKQLVFLCA
+248 QEQQLVFLCA
-259 LPLTHIFALTACA
+259 LPMTHIFALTACA
-272 LLGLRKGGLLLLVS
+272 LLGLRRGGLLLLVA
-286 NPRDITGLIKL
+286 NPRDISGLIKL
-297 LDKHPDVNI
+297 LAKHPEVNI

-317 VHRPEFKKLNL
+317 VHRPEFAKLKL
-328 SNLLVTIGGGMAVQK
+328 SNLLVTIGGGMAMQK
-343 KTADHWQEITGNPI
+343 KTADHWQAITGNPI

-371 VNTPLIKQ
+371 VNTPLIQK
-379 FTGNIGLPLPSTD
+379 FTGHIGLPLPSTD
-392 VIILGEGGERLPFGE
+392 VVILNQDGEQLPLGEA
-407 VGEICIK
+407 GEIGIK

-424 QPDENLTAFTSDGY
+424 QPEETRKAFTADGY
-438 FKSGDIGFMDSEGYI
+438 FKSGDIGFMDGDGYV

-476 EVLALMPGIHECAVV
+476 EVLASMPGIHECAVV
-491 GVAHRKLGE
+491 GVEHRKLGE

-509 KHELT
+509 KHDLT
-514 SADVLQYCKEQMT
+514 NADVMQFCKEQLT

-532 RKIVFVKE
+532 RKIVFVSE

-551 REVRKLDNPSNQD
+551 REVRKLEDPTS
-564 RHA
+564 